1 MLKTIHD
8 MKEILA
14 TSAEGCLAMANDGQL
29 HLSFG
34 QLYFTFTR
42 EELVG
47 FIRFLTHMKQQMQA
61 THGFNKI
68 FFETGICNM
77 RIALTCKETDHL
89 IDLMNEAEL
98 ALSLKE
104 LLAS

>member
-1 MLKTIHD
+1 

-14 TSAEGCLAMANDGQL
+14 TSTEGCIAMAQDGQI

-34 QLYFTFTR
+34 QLYFLFTR

-47 FIRFLTHMKQQMQA
+47 FIRFLTGMNQQMKA

-77 RIALTCKETDHL
+77 RIALNDRETTCL

-98 ALSLKE
+98 SLSLKQ